1 MKTLAEYEAWKSSQQ
16 QAGVG
21 AANIVLGSINE
32 PPDQAAESMRL
43 GLDFAKA
50 TGRPSPSI
58 SMVKQY
64 KPVFQRAVE
73 QARASTVL
81 SSSPRLTSWLL
92 NPENAAVARDDLEG
106 LSWWETG
113 LKAAGNA
120 FARGVQGN
128 LQSANQFMAF
138 SAAQRAGD
146 QSKSFGEILQEERTV
161 RLPDGTTYE
170 RPGIVNPGDLWNAAM
185 RLATANIARFGGDQE
200 QAAAFYQQQAGVI
213 AKQIEAIPSSPQGQV
228 GKDAIFGFDPT
239 GDWLADTGTVLQR
252 IAQHPGEVLAFLGE
266 TAIES
271 APSLVASAA
280 VTAATRNPTAG
291 AMFMGSQSAFL
302 EAGKDPSQFFA
313 AKGIDIS
320 TPEGA
325 LRVISDPALM
335 GEAYQ
340 RGMTRG
346 VIVGVFD
353 GLSGG
358 IAGQALAKSPIGNVL
373 LQALTQAVMGGA
385 GEASAQLLTDGK
397 IDIRQVIVE
406 GLVEFV
412 SAPLEMLSMG
422 GNMLARNSAKARQAE
437 QERAT
442 FEALSKAAQG
452 SKVRERSPEAFDGW
466 LTQALENGPVE
477 NLFIPAQTWVTYF
490 QSQGVDPFEMAAS
503 INGVSRDD
511 LEVALQTGGD
521 LKIPTASYA
530 TVMAGSSHDGF
541 LIENMKLSPD
551 EMTVTE
557 ASEFNARSQDAL
569 QEAYD
574 LAETLRRDEE
584 ELRAVETQIYDEMV
598 SRLRAAGRATDVATT
613 EAMLYPAFYR
623 TMAERSDMAIEDF
636 LAAHPLPQVRGVAP
650 AGMQLRDADALTRTL
665 NEARNRRAVGADRG
679 KSLLEF
685 ISERGGI
692 VDPGGELAARDASV
706 IRRGRGKKTL
716 RLERKGFTAAIGDML
731 GRGSDRAGYGFDEV
745 ARAAIEAGYLADDPL
760 VLAYMQAQR
769 DGTEVPDISRALL
782 DAIDR
787 ELRGE
792 PIYATDAVA
801 PDGLDQIEEYL
812 ASLGVSLDDEDA
824 VIRAAMAE
832 GERQYGQGPISTET
846 EAFKRWFGDSKVVDA
861 EGKPLVVYHGTP
873 AKNIDQFR
881 EGYIGSSN
889 DDGFYGRGFYFTPD
903 RQLAEDYRPDNR
915 GGRGRRGHVSEVY
928 LSIRNPFYWDIGTSA
943 DEARTISAAEK
954 IWPGMEVST
963 TGIPRGRS
971 NAAEWRA
978 RLQKAGYDGVIQR
991 YKGSI
996 GEIVAFEP
1004 TQIKSVYNR
1013 GTFDPT
1019 DPRILYQADMQAPG
1033 GGARGQITFGD
1044 EGAVVTLFRSAD
1056 LSTFLHESGHF
1067 FLEALRQI
1075 NTDDWATVAEYLGVG
1090 PEGVLTVEQHERFA
1104 TEFEAYALSG
1114 KAPSIGLR
1122 TTFEKFRAWLLSIY
1136 RKARGLN
1143 LEVSEPLKAVFDRM
1157 LATDAEIAAAQ
1168 NETTPD
1174 VALTADSLGM
1184 TAEQFATFQKLRSQA
1199 RDEATA
1205 ALLNET
1211 MAPIRRAATEAYK
1224 AERKQVRAIIEK
1236 RLQSMPMFRAVQEL
1250 RFGRNFDGNETAP
1263 VKLDRAAIERNYG
1276 AGWLHQ
1282 LPGSTKDGHGH
1293 KNAVFAHEGGLH
1305 PDIVAGMYGYE
1316 TGGQLLDAL
1325 AKAPPF
1331 DEAVEAETERQMREA
1346 HNEPLTDG
1354 SVQQLALD
1362 AVHGDKRGEALAAEL
1377 KALNEVAGLDRGLSV
1392 KEARETARRTLR
1404 TLRVRDASAAHRFL
1418 AAERKAGQ
1426 EAMRLTAMVTREGLW
1441 MDRARRLV
1449 ETKARGAVRAGDA
1462 AAALRVSTTA
1472 ANAST
1477 ARFNEDAAALV
1488 EAKRRQLMN
1497 HMLYAEARKVATGT
1511 EAVVDR
1517 MAKLN
1522 KPDAKLGKV
1531 RNVDF
1536 VKAAR
1541 AVAARFG
1548 LAAGDRAFDFAVWM
1562 EQLKVDDPVTAA
1574 DLQYAI
1580 DVNTQEA
1587 RNFKDLTVAE
1597 FETTADAIE
1606 NILAVGKRSREL
1618 EIDGQRV
1625 ERDLAVSELRDVL
1638 DQRTPVANK
1647 ALSRKLTRFEKV
1659 RVGTLSVLSSL
1670 RRMEA
1675 WTRDMDDG
1683 GQGAFT
1689 RYLTKPVMDALGAY
1703 RNDRANRLGQLLAI
1717 VEPRRA
1723 DLLGAA
1729 VAAPELGYTFQNKG
1743 ELLHAILHTGNE
1755 SNLEKLLL
1763 GRGWSKGLAGQ
1774 VQKVTKGGKLSV
1786 GRQGNP
1792 LMTRGRVDT
1801 SQWDAFVARLI
1812 SEGVLV
1818 KEDFDTAQAIWD
1830 LMDEIKRPAQSAHR
1844 RVYGFYFNEVEAS
1857 PVVTPFGTY
1866 RGGYVPAIA
1875 DTDASNDGQIRQDQ
1889 QALEAQQTSFM
1900 FPTTGSGFTKSRVEN
1915 YTTPLSLNLMLLPA
1929 HMDKVLRFT
1938 HLNPVIR
1945 QTASLVT
1952 KGELRGAIDAVDP
1965 SIIPNLITPWL
1976 QRTAQQAV
1984 EQQPTTPAGRAASV
1998 VWREMRKRVGLS
2010 TMFLN
2015 VVNTLQQVTGLSSAL
2030 VLVKPGRMVTAMTR
2044 FARDAGGMRTE
2055 AMEASAFMRDRIANA
2070 SRELQGRVQDAIV
2083 KPTALGELQ
2092 GLANKHGYFLQ
2103 QGAQNLVDVIAWHAA
2118 YDQAIAGG
2126 MDGDAAVFEADS
2138 VIRRAMGDFSPEN
2151 LSMFET
2157 GPAFAR
2163 LFTMFYSYFNG
2174 QANLVGGE
2182 MATAMRQTGWAGKK
2196 RMFFIYLY
2204 GMAIP
2209 AIVGEAISQ
2218 AARGDLGD
2226 EDDDGWLDDLG
2237 ELFFGAQARY
2247 LSGMLPVVGPMT
2259 TGMLNSFNDKFYDDR
2274 ISVSPVAQGAETL
2287 VRVARS
2293 VSGAVQGDN
2302 VDKGVKDGITALGLV
2317 LGIPL
2322 GQLGKMSGYGANVAE
2337 GDAQP
2342 ENPLDVVEG
2351 LLTGRDGTE

>member
-1 MKTLAEYEAWKSSQQ
+1 LKTLAEYEAWKSRQQ

-21 AANIVLGSINE
+21 AVNVVLGSIDE
-32 PPDQAAESMRL
+32 PPDQAAENLRL
-43 GLDFAKA
+43 GTDFAKA
-50 TGRPSPSI
+50 TGNPSPPI

-73 QARASTVL
+73 QAKASTIL
-81 SSSPRLTSWLL
+81 SSSPLLTEWLRT
-92 NPENAAVARDDLEG
+92 PENAAIARDDLENMSVFERISAPIQMGTATLVVQGQEYTRDAAEALERGPVGQFLDGVGDAFDKGVLMNGDGTPNWLGLLANSMRDPNAQLVGGPDLTAGQRADAIANAPLNLVYDGAQRLLTDLEAKGFEPAKWQDIRGTGTLLAFMADTIAMSLPQMAASVASGGFGPLVSLIGLGGEANAELKQRTDLSVEQRVAVATGAGLAMTALDTFG
-106 LSWWETG
+106 LSKIFGGISVGGVAVEAVDGVLAERLIANG
-113 LKAAGNA
+113 LPEIAANA
-120 FARGVQGN
+120 
-128 LQSANQFMAF
+128 LQ
-138 SAAQRAGD
+138 AALAEG
-146 QSKSFGEILQEERTV
+146 STEALQE
-161 RLPDGTTYE
+161 
-170 RPGIVNPGDLWNAAM
+170 
-185 RLATANIARFGGDQE
+185 
-200 QAAAFYQQQAGVI
+200 
-213 AKQIEAIPSSPQGQV
+213 AILIS
-228 GKDAIFGFDPT
+228 
-239 GDWLADTGTVLQR
+239 
-252 IAQHPGEVLAFLGE
+252 
-266 TAIES
+266 
-271 APSLVASAA
+271 
-280 VTAATRNPTAG
+280 VTAASGGEYKQEEIIGRFVQSFLGGAAAG
-291 AMFMGSQSAFL
+291 GGLRGGVDAF
-302 EAGKDPSQFFA
+302 GA
-313 AKGIDIS
+313 AATKVV
-320 TPEGA
+320 E
-325 LRVISDPALM
+325 DPAKRT
-335 GEAYQ
+335 EATQ
-340 RGMTRG
+340 QT
-346 VIVGVFD
+346 IKD
-353 GLSGG
+353 LS
-358 IAGQALAKSPIGNVL
+358 
-373 LQALTQAVMGGA
+373 
-385 GEASAQLLTDGK
+385 E
-397 IDIRQVIVE
+397 
-406 GLVEFV
+406 
-412 SAPLEMLSMG
+412 
-422 GNMLARNSAKARQAE
+422 
-437 QERAT
+437 
-442 FEALSKAAQG
+442 AAQA
-452 SKVRERSPEAFDGW
+452 SKVRERTPEAFEGW
-466 LTQALENGPVE
+466 LKRALANGKAE
-477 NLFIPAQTWVTYF
+477 NLFIPAQAWVTYF
-490 QSQGVDPFEMAAS
+490 QSQGVDPYEMAAS
-503 INGVSRDD
+503 INGVTRDD
-511 LEVALQTGGD
+511 LEAAVQTGGD

-541 LIENMKLSPD
+541 LVENMKLSPD

-557 ASEFNARSQDAL
+557 ASEFNARAQEAL

-574 LAETLRRDEE
+574 LAEAVRRDEE
-584 ELRAVETQIYDEMV
+584 QYRAVETQIYDEMV
-598 SRLRAAGRATDVATT
+598 SRLRTAGRATDVATT

-623 TMAERSDMAIEDF
+623 TMAERSGMAIEEF

-665 NEARNRRAVGADRG
+665 TEARNRRAVGANRG

-706 IRRGRGKKTL
+706 IKRGRGKKTL
-716 RLERKGFTAAIGDML
+716 RLERKGFIAAIGDML
-731 GRGSDRAGYGFDEV
+731 GRGADRAGFGFDEV

-769 DGTEVPDISRALL
+769 DGTEAPDISRALL

-832 GERQYGQGPISTET
+832 GERQYGQGPVNTET
-846 EAFKRWFGDSKVVDA
+846 KAFKEWFGNSKVVDA
-861 EGKPLVVYHGTP
+861 DGRPLVVYHGTLSKDFDVFRTNSTKEGG
-873 AKNIDQFR
+873 AHFGTAEQANARIDSAAPLLSPDQKPSRIIPVFLR
-881 EGYIGSSN
+881 IENPLRLTDEGYWTQSRIAMGALEA
-889 DDGFYGRGFYFTPD
+889 GVLTR
-903 RQLAEDYRPDNR
+903 
-915 GGRGRRGHVSEVY
+915 
-928 LSIRNPFYWDIGTSA
+928 
-943 DEARTISAAEK
+943 DEATAVFDGYDTAQNALATK
-954 IWPGMEVST
+954 
-963 TGIPRGRS
+963 GIDGIVYA
-971 NAAEWRA
+971 NAAE
-978 RLQKAGYDGVIQR
+978 
-991 YKGSI
+991 
-996 GEIVAFEP
+996 GEGDSWIAFEP
-1004 TQIKSVYNR
+1004 TQIKSTANR
-1013 GTFDPT
+1013 GTFDPA

-1044 EGAVVTLFRSAD
+1044 EGAVVSLFQSAD

-1104 TEFEAYALSG
+1104 TEFEAYAMSG

-1122 TTFEKFRAWLLSIY
+1122 AAFEKFRAWLLSIY
-1136 RKARGLN
+1136 RKARGLDI
-1143 LEVSEPLKAVFDRM
+1143 EVSGPLKQVFDRM

-1168 NETTPD
+1168 QETAPD

-1184 TAEQFATFQKLRSQA
+1184 TAEQFAAFQKLRSQA

-1224 AERKQVRAIIEK
+1224 TERKQVRTIIEK
-1236 RLQSMPMFRAVQEL
+1236 RLRSMPMFRAVQEL
-1250 RFGRNFDGNETAP
+1250 RFGRDFDGNETAP

-1276 AGWLHQ
+1276 EGWLHQ

-1305 PDIVAGMYGYE
+1305 PDIVAAMYGYE

-1325 AKAPPF
+1325 AKAPPI

-1346 HNEPLTDG
+1346 HNDPLTDG

-1404 TLRVRDASAAHRFL
+1404 TMRLRDASAAHRFL

-1426 EAMRLTAMVTREGLW
+1426 EAMRMTATVTREGLW

-1462 AAALRVSTTA
+1462 AAAARVSTTA

-1497 HMLYAEARKVATGT
+1497 HMLYAEARKVAAGT

-1562 EQLKVDDPVTAA
+1562 EQLKIDDPVTAA
-1574 DLQYAI
+1574 DLEYAI
-1580 DVNTQEA
+1580 DVNSQEA

-1606 NILAVGKRSREL
+1606 NILAVGKRSREM

-1625 ERDLAVSELRDVL
+1625 ERDLAISELRDVL

-1659 RVGTLSVLSSL
+1659 RVGALSVLSSL

-1689 RYLTKPVMDALGAY
+1689 RYLTKPVMDALGVY

-1818 KEDFDTAQAIWD
+1818 KEDFDTAQAIWN

-1844 RVYGFYFNEVEAS
+1844 RVYGFYFNEVEAA

-1900 FPTTGSGFTKSRVEN
+1900 FPTTGSGFTKSRVQN

-2118 YDQAIAGG
+2118 YDQAVAGG

-2151 LSMFET
+2151 VSMFET
-2157 GPAFAR
+2157 GPAFTR

-2182 MATAMRQTGWAGKK
+2182 MATAMRQAGWAGKK

-2218 AARGDLGD
+2218 AARGELGD

-2237 ELFFGAQARY
+2237 ELFFGSQARY

-2342 ENPLDVVEG
+2342 ENPLDVAEG